1 MTKEKQILDMKSFEN
16 IVETSTFEEFKDKI
30 YTFEGKKIDE
40 INGRVERFD
49 LKNKGNFYENTVEN
63 YLKELSSLK
72 PLKEEEILELLKKVK
87 NGDIDS
93 RETLIEGMLKLVAQI
108 ALRYSKAGTS
118 YIELIQ
124 EGIMGIAIAIEN
136 YDLNSTMDFV
146 EYMKLWIKYQMIN
159 SNKGVVEELK
169 NPIITYFKHLKIELY
184 KKNNEELDPV
194 ELEKE
199 LGICM
204 EEFENLEKINSYGF
218 LIGEEDRRKIKE
230 YKNIAEIDSE
240 LEKLEK
246 LMSVSNL
253 ANKFTTREIEM
264 LELYYGLNGKR
275 KFFEEI
281 GKIFDI
287 SPENVKEEINKLT
300 IKLKYDGKREW
311 IDEN

>member
-40 INGRVERFD
+40 TNGRVERFD

-136 YDLNSTMDFV
+136 YDLNSTMDFL

-184 KKNNEELDPV
+184 KENNEELDPV
-194 ELEKE
+194 EVEKE
-199 LGICM
+199 LGISM

>member
-40 INGRVERFD
+40 TNGRVERFD

-136 YDLNSTMDFV
+136 YDLNSTMDFL

-184 KKNNEELDPV
+184 KENNEELDPV
-194 ELEKE
+194 EVEKE

>member
-184 KKNNEELDPV
+184 KENNEELDPV